1 MDKKV
6 ILRRNFIFPIFC
18 QLCNSFKI
26 SSVEIEKPFG
36 IGTVDSHFAS
46 LSGIQSG
53 VEYEFEVSTINC
65 LGDISSSSKFSVT
78 A

>member
-1 MDKKV
+1 M
-6 ILRRNFIFPIFC
+6 IL
-18 QLCNSFKI
+18 
-26 SSVEIEKPFG
+26 VEIEKPFG
-36 IGTVDSHFAS
+36 TGTLDSHFAS
-46 LSGIQSG
+46 LSNVVSG